1 MKKLLCI
8 LVLFFSLSLSLSFAD
23 SDIFT
28 SIDNDYRN
36 MVKIGDYTFN
46 FKTNL
51 FKVYDKSGKNLLIT
65 VYEGKFYYPGIFF
78 VNGKNVYYEKNVYDM
93 KTDKLSSSII
103 QIDLATKKSKSIKN
117 FNNIIAIQAI
127 KGNDLYYNVDIQ
139 KSNNEVTELR
149 VLNLSN
155 LSDKLVKVGAT
166 RVQLGKN
173 KIFYM
178 GKTYDPSPTTLH
190 SMDYNYKNPKLI
202 SPTVVNYIL
211 SGGKVYYADDKD
223 FEVETLYVCNEDGSG
238 KKALTDTIYAYIYH
252 ISPDEIRYSTLD
264 GKNHHKMNLKTKK
277 KQALPNKIFQ

>member
-1 MKKLLCI
+1 
-8 LVLFFSLSLSLSFAD
+8 
-23 SDIFT
+23 
-28 SIDNDYRN
+28 
-36 MVKIGDYTFN
+36 
-46 FKTNL
+46 
-51 FKVYDKSGKNLLIT
+51 
-65 VYEGKFYYPGIFF
+65 
-78 VNGKNVYYEKNVYDM
+78 M

-117 FNNIIAIQAI
+117 FNNIIYIQAI
-127 KGNDLYYNVDIQ
+127 KGNDIYYNVDIQ
-139 KSNNEVTELR
+139 KGNDEVTELR
-149 VLNLSN
+149 VLNPSN
-155 LSDKLVKVGAT
+155 LSDKLVKVDAT

-202 SPTVVNYIL
+202 SP
-211 SGGKVYYADDKD
+211 DDKD

>member
-1 MKKLLCI
+1 MKKIICI
-8 LVLFFSLSLSLSFAD
+8 FVLFFTLSLSISFAD

-28 SIDNDYRN
+28 SIDNDYNN

-51 FKVYDKSGKNLLIT
+51 FKVYDKSGKNLLIS
-65 VYEGKFYYPGIFF
+65 VYKGKFYYPSIFF
-78 VNGKNVYYEKNVYDM
+78 VNGKNVYYEKNVYDI

-139 KSNNEVTELR
+139 KGSKEVTELR

-155 LSDKLVKVGAT
+155 LSDKLVKVDAT

-223 FEVETLYVCNEDGSG
+223 FEVETLYVCNEDGSA